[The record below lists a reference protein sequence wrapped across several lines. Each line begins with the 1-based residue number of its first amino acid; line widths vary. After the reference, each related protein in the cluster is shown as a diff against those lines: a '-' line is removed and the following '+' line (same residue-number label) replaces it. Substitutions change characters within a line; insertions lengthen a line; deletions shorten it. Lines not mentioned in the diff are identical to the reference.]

1 MESELH
7 DTASLSSELER
18 AQRRRWKSIV
28 IIAAGCGGCGAEPA
42 ASDIRFLVQ
51 QWLDAPEYRE
61 MLLAPHFTHLGFA
74 ERVNGQGRKVALA
87 ALAVSP

>member
-7 DTASLSSELER
+7 HAASLSSELTP
-18 AQRRRWKSIV
+18 AQRQRWKSIA

-42 ASDIRFLVQ
+42 TSDIRFLVQ

-61 MLLAPHFTHLGFA
+61 TLLAPRFSHFGFA
-74 ERVNGQGRKVALA
+74 ERVNGQGRKIALA
-87 ALAVSP
+87 ALGVSP